1 MAASLPACQSDA
13 AWKSAAPASAHARC
27 TYGSEEGGDAEMR
40 EEGKRAAVSRRS
52 HPNRD
57 RTLLGLANKMKAWS
71 TLQGLGIAPM
81 RLAIDHTT
89 ICIQHA

>member
-1 MAASLPACQSDA
+1 MRRCA
-13 AWKSAAPASAHARC
+13 KRESALLSAGARIPTMTGHC
-27 TYGSEEGGDAEMR
+27 WD
-40 EEGKRAAVSRRS
+40 
-52 HPNRD
+52 
-57 RTLLGLANKMKAWS
+57 LLDLLIKLKAWS

>member
-1 MAASLPACQSDA
+1 MRRCA
-13 AWKSAAPASAHARC
+13 KRESALLSAGAPIP
-27 TYGSEEGGDAEMR
+27 TR
-40 EEGKRAAVSRRS
+40 EDTVGTCW
-52 HPNRD
+52 D
-57 RTLLGLANKMKAWS
+57 LLIKLKAWS

>member
-1 MAASLPACQSDA
+1 MRRCA
-13 AWKSAAPASAHARC
+13 KRESALLSAGARIP
-27 TYGSEEGGDAEMR
+27 TRDGDCW
-40 EEGKRAAVSRRS
+40 
-52 HPNRD
+52 D
-57 RTLLGLANKMKAWS
+57 LLDLLIKLKAWS